1 MDNYLV
7 SYTDEALQD
16 LRDIYDY
23 ISVELKEPRIAAAQ
37 IKRIRD
43 EVRSL
48 NVFPK
53 RYKAVDWEPW
63 AMREMRQ
70 LPVDNFIV
78 FYIVSD
84 DVNAVRIVRIFYGKR
99 DIPNIV
105 SNDPE

>member
-7 SYTDEALQD
+7 GYTDKALQD

-23 ISVELKEPRIAAAQ
+23 ISVELNEPRIAATQ
-37 IKRIRD
+37 SKRIRD
-43 EVRSL
+43 EVLSL

-63 AMREMRQ
+63 SKCGMHQM
-70 LPVDNFIV
+70 PVDNFVV

-84 DVNAVRIVRIFYGKR
+84 DVTAVRIVRIFYGKR

-105 SNDPE
+105 SNGQ

>member
-1 MDNYLV
+1 MDHYLV

-23 ISVELKEPRIAAAQ
+23 ISVELKAPGIAAAQ
-37 IKRIRD
+37 VKRIRD

-48 NVFPK
+48 CTFPK
-53 RYKAVDWEPW
+53 RYKTVEWEPW
-63 AMREMRQ
+63 AKCEMRR

-78 FYIVSD
+78 FYAVSND
-84 DVNAVRIVRIFYGKR
+84 TLAVQIVRIFYGKR

-105 SNDPE
+105 GK